1 MIHQQHQHA
10 MNKSKPSKDHIKFWA
25 VFVLQRLVKME
36 IFKLLGTIAV
46 DNAQANRALDETASK
61 AEGTGNKTSSAFEKI
76 GSAARKVGT
85 VVVTAGAA
93 LGGAWIAAI
102 EGSRDY
108 RAEMGLLDTAFKASG
123 HSSNEAK
130 NTYSALNAVLGDTEQ
145 AVEAAQHIAL
155 IADNEKEM
163 NELTA
168 IGTGVFAT
176 FGQSLPLEGLFEAVN
191 HTASLGE
198 VQGSLADALEW
209 SGITVEDFN
218 DQLAKC
224 SNEEERQDLI
234 MKTLKDTY
242 SKAGQQYKETNK
254 DVIEA
259 RKAQERLTDAFAEL
273 GRVGEPILTAIKNG
287 VAKMV
292 SAAVPK
298 LESFIQKI
306 KDAKKWL
313 KDNKDTVDK
322 WEAAIVGA
330 TASVGSFLL
339 ILKWGSIMSA
349 AKTAIL
355 GVKTAVLLLNAAMKA
370 NIIGLIISLVIG
382 LVAAFVTLWKKNEG
396 FRDFWINLWNKIKS
410 ACSTAITGIKNKFN
424 DLKDA
429 AGKVK
434 QWFENIRKAISDKIG
449 DAKDAV
455 KKAIDKIKGFFPLSI
470 GKIFSNLKIPKIS
483 VSGGKAPFGIAGKGS
498 LPSFKVKWNAEG
510 GVLNKPTIFG
520 QTGNT
525 LLGGGEAGAEAIAPI
540 NVLQRYVRDAVR
552 AENENIGTI
561 LIEQNQILMDFLKRI
576 IPDGVYLDS
585 GLMVGALTP
594 AIDMQLAD
602 RYSHTQRGN
611 VR

>member
-1 MIHQQHQHA
+1 M
-10 MNKSKPSKDHIKFWA
+10 
-25 VFVLQRLVKME
+25 
-36 IFKLLGTIAV
+36 LGTIAIEN
-46 DNAQANRALDETASK
+46 DQANRALDETSER
-61 AEGTGNKTSSAFEKI
+61 AEQTSQRTEGAFSKI
-76 GSAARKVGT
+76 GSAALGLGKFVM
-85 VVVTAGAA
+85 TAGAA

-102 EGSRDY
+102 EGSREY
-108 RAEMGLLDTAFKASG
+108 RAEMGLLDAAFQASG
-123 HSSNEAK
+123 HSSAEAK
-130 NTYSALNAVLGDTEQ
+130 NTYSDLNAVLGDTEQ

-163 NELTA
+163 NELVS
-168 IGTGVFAT
+168 IGTGIFSS

-224 SNEEERQDLI
+224 STEEERQDLI

-242 SKAGQQYKETNK
+242 SAAGEQYKETNK

-292 SAAVPK
+292 AAAVPK
-298 LESFIQKI
+298 LESFIQKV

-330 TASVGSFLL
+330 TVSVGSFLL
-339 ILKWGSIMSA
+339 ILKWSSIMSK
-349 AKTAIL
+349 AKTALL

-370 NIIGLIISLVIG
+370 NIIGLIVSLVIG
-382 LVAAFVTLWKKNEG
+382 LVAAFVTLWKNNEG
-396 FRDFWINLWNKIKS
+396 FRNFWIKLWDKIKS
-410 ACSTAITGIKNKFN
+410 SCASAVKWIKGKFN
-424 DLKDA
+424 DLKGVVSNV
-429 AGKVK
+429 GK
-434 QWFENIRKAISDKIG
+434 WFGDIKKTISDKIDG
-449 DAKDAV
+449 AWQSV
-455 KKAIDKIKGFFPLSI
+455 KKAIGKIKGLFPLKI

-483 VSGGKAPFGIAGKGS
+483 VSGGKAPFGIAGKGK
-498 LPSFKVKWNAEG
+498 LPSFDVKWNAEG
-510 GVLNKPTIFG
+510 AIFKKPTIFETPMG
-520 QTGNT
+520 YQGV
-525 LLGGGEAGAEAIAPI
+525 GEGRDAEAVAPI
-540 NVLQRYVRDAVR
+540 SKLMDYVSTAVR
-552 AENENIGTI
+552 NENQNIGRI
-561 LIEQNQILMDFLKRI
+561 LIEQNRLLMDFLARSM
-576 IPDGVYLDS
+576 PHDVRLDS
-585 GLMVGALTP
+585 GSLVGELIP
-594 AIDMQLAD
+594 AVDTGLAD
-602 RYSHTQRGN
+602 RYAHGLRGN

>member
-1 MIHQQHQHA
+1 M
-10 MNKSKPSKDHIKFWA
+10 
-25 VFVLQRLVKME
+25 
-36 IFKLLGTIAV
+36 LGTIAIEN
-46 DNAQANRALDETASK
+46 DQANRALDETAGN
-61 AEGTGNKTSSAFEKI
+61 AEQASQRTEGAFSKI
-76 GSAARKVGT
+76 GSAALGIGKFVL
-85 VVVTAGAA
+85 TAGAA
-93 LGGAWIAAI
+93 LGGAWLAAI
-102 EGSRDY
+102 EGSREY
-108 RAEMGLLDTAFKASG
+108 RAEMGLLDAAFQASG
-123 HSSNEAK
+123 HSSTEAK
-130 NTYSALNAVLGDTEQ
+130 NTYSDLNAVLGDTEQ

-168 IGTGVFAT
+168 IGTGVFAS
-176 FGQSLPLEGLFEAVN
+176 FGQSLPLEGLYEAIN
-191 HTASLGE
+191 HTSSLGE

-242 SKAGQQYKETNK
+242 SAAGQQYRETNK

-298 LESFIQKI
+298 LESFIQKV

-330 TASVGSFLL
+330 TVSVGAFLL
-339 ILKWGSIMSA
+339 ILKWSSIMSK
-349 AKTAIL
+349 AKTAL
-355 GVKTAVLLLNAAMKA
+355 MGVRTAVLLLNAAMKA

-396 FRDFWINLWNKIKS
+396 FRNFWINLWNKIKS

-455 KKAIDKIKGFFPLSI
+455 KNAIDKIKGYFPLNI

-510 GVLNKPTIFG
+510 AVLTKPTIFG
-520 QTGNT
+520 QVGNT
-525 LLGGGEAGAEAIAPI
+525 LMGGGEAGKEAIAPI
-540 NVLQRYVRDAVR
+540 DVLQGYVRDAVK
-552 AENENIGTI
+552 AENENIGKI
-561 LIEQNQILMDFLKRI
+561 MIEQTGLLIDALSRM
-576 IPDGVYLDS
+576 IPRQVTLDGRALVGELLPAVDT
-585 GLMVGALTP
+585 GLS
-594 AIDMQLAD
+594 D
-602 RYSHTQRGN
+602 RYVHVGRGN

>member
-1 MIHQQHQHA
+1 
-10 MNKSKPSKDHIKFWA
+10 
-25 VFVLQRLVKME
+25 
-36 IFKLLGTIAV
+36 
-46 DNAQANRALDETASK
+46 
-61 AEGTGNKTSSAFEKI
+61 
-76 GSAARKVGT
+76 
-85 VVVTAGAA
+85 VTAGAA
-93 LGGAWIAAI
+93 LGGAWVAAI
-102 EGSRDY
+102 EGTREY
-108 RAEMGLLDTAFKASG
+108 RAQMGLLDSAFQASG
-123 HSSNEAK
+123 HSSTEAK

-145 AVEAAQHIAL
+145 AVEAAQHIAK

-163 NELTA
+163 NTLTE

-176 FGQSLPLEGLFEAVN
+176 FGQSLPIEGLMEGVL
-191 HTASLGE
+191 HTSELGE

-218 DQLAKC
+218 DKLAKC
-224 SNEEERQDLI
+224 TNEEERQDLI

-242 SKAGQQYKETNK
+242 GKASTQYQETNK

-259 RKAQERLTDAFAEL
+259 RKAQERLTDAFADL

-287 VAKMV
+287 VASMV

-306 KDAKKWL
+306 KDAKKWM

-330 TASVGSFLL
+330 TVSVGSFLL
-339 ILKWGSIMSA
+339 ILKWSAIMSK
-349 AKTAIL
+349 AKTALL
-355 GVKTAVLLLNAAMKA
+355 GVRTAVLLLNAAMKA

-396 FRDFWINLWNKIKS
+396 FRNFWINLWKKIKS

-434 QWFENIRKAISDKIG
+434 KWFEDIRKAISDKIG

-455 KKAIDKIKGFFPLSI
+455 KKAIDKIKGYFPLKI
-470 GKIFSNLKIPKIS
+470 GKIFSNLKVPKIS
-483 VSGGKAPFGIAGKGS
+483 VSGGKAPFGIAGKGK
-498 LPSFKVKWNAEG
+498 LPSFNVKWNAEG
-510 GVLNKPTIFG
+510 AVLTKPTLFG
-520 QTGNT
+520 QVGNT
-525 LLGGGEAGAEAIAPI
+525 LLGGGEAGKEAIAPI
-540 NVLQRYVRDAVR
+540 DVLKGYVAEAVR
-552 AENENIGTI
+552 SENENIGRI
-561 LIEQNQILMDFLKRI
+561 LIEQNRLLMDFLSRSMPK
-576 IPDGVYLDS
+576 GVVLDS
-585 GLMVGALTP
+585 GAVVGALTP
-594 AIDMQLAD
+594 AIDVRLND
-602 RYSHTQRGN
+602 RWQHVQRGN

>member
-1 MIHQQHQHA
+1 M
-10 MNKSKPSKDHIKFWA
+10 
-25 VFVLQRLVKME
+25 
-36 IFKLLGTIAV
+36 
-46 DNAQANRALDETASK
+46 DETAER
-61 AEGTGNKTSSAFEKI
+61 AEGTGQRTSTAFDGI
-76 GSAARKVGT
+76 GRAALGVGKFI
-85 VVVTAGAA
+85 VTAGAA
-93 LGGAWIAAI
+93 IGGAWVAAI
-102 EGSRDY
+102 ESTREY
-108 RAEMGLLDTAFKASG
+108 RAQMGLLDAAFQASG
-123 HSSNEAK
+123 HNSTEAK
-130 NTYSALNAVLGDTEQ
+130 NTYSDLNAVLGDTEQ

-163 NELTA
+163 NELVA
-168 IGTGVFAT
+168 IGTGIFSQYGA
-176 FGQSLPLEGLFEAVN
+176 SLPLEGLFEAVN

-242 SKAGQQYKETNK
+242 GKAAEQYKKTNA
-254 DVIEA
+254 DVMEA

-330 TASVGSFLL
+330 AVSVGSFLL
-339 ILKWGSIMSA
+339 VLKWSSIMTK
-349 AKTAIL
+349 AKTALL
-355 GVKTAVLLLNAAMKA
+355 GVRTAVLLLNAAMRT

-396 FRDFWINLWNKIKS
+396 FRTFWINLWNKIRS

-434 QWFENIRKAISDKIG
+434 KWFEDIRKSIADKIG
-449 DAKDAV
+449 SASDAV
-455 KKAIDKIKGFFPLSI
+455 KKAIDKIKGFFPLNI

-483 VSGGKAPFGIAGKGS
+483 VSGGKAPFGIAGKGK
-498 LPSFKVKWNAEG
+498 LPSFNVKWNAEG
-510 GVLNKPTIFG
+510 AVLKKPTIFG
-520 QTGNT
+520 QVGNT
-525 LLGGGEAGAEAIAPI
+525 LMGGGEAGMEAVAPVD
-540 NVLQRYVRDAVR
+540 VLQGYVRDAVR
-552 AENENIGTI
+552 AENELVGRIMIEQTGR
-561 LIEQNQILMDFLKRI
+561 LIEALSRM
-576 IPDGVYLDS
+576 IPKDVTLDKAV
-585 GLMVGALTP
+585 LVGALLPEVDTG
-594 AIDMQLAD
+594 LSD
-602 RYSHTQRGN
+602 RYIHAARGN
-611 VR
+611 TR